1 MWKPRFEDALLMLFL
16 RAEAEGRRDM
26 AERLMQALE
35 AFYAGPGAEAASAA
49 AARRQP
55 PEEPEEPPRQSG
67 AARRGGR
74 PAG

>member
-35 AFYAGPGAEAASAA
+35 AFYAGPGAEAGSAA

-55 PEEPEEPPRQSG
+55 PEEPPRQSG